1 MQTKTQKTE
10 FKDLIFGIHPVL
22 EAIESGKEIN
32 KILILRSEQNENLLK
47 IIQLARKKNIAVQ
60 RVPQEKL
67 NRVTRKNHQGVLAFL
82 SPITYDILDEIL
94 PRMFEEG
101 KNPLIV
107 VLDGVTDVRN
117 MGAICRSAECMGAN
131 AVVLPSKGGALINS
145 DAVKTS
151 AGAIFNLSI
160 CKVDELKDALNL
172 IKQSGLNIVACT
184 EKGNKLLSE
193 GQFSNPTAV
202 ILGAEDTGIN
212 HQLLKMADQELRI
225 PMSGKTE
232 SLNVAVSAGVVLYEC
247 ARQRAE
253 LV

>member
-1 MQTKTQKTE
+1 MQTKTQSKE

-22 EAIESGKEIN
+22 EAIESGQEVN
-32 KILILRSEQNENLLK
+32 KILILRSEQNENLSK
-47 IIQLARKKNIAVQ
+47 IVRQARQKNIIVQ

-67 NRVTRKNHQGVLAFL
+67 NRVTRKNHQGVIAFL

-94 PRMFEEG
+94 PRLFEEG
-101 KNPLIV
+101 KNPLII

-117 MGAICRSAECMGAN
+117 MGAICRSAECMGAH
-131 AVVLPSKGGALINS
+131 AIVLPSKGGALINS

-151 AGAIFNLSI
+151 AGAVFNLSI

-172 IKQSGLNIVACT
+172 IKQSGLQIIACT
-184 EKGNKLLSE
+184 EKGDRTLSE

-202 ILGAEDTGIN
+202 LLGAEDTGIK
-212 HQLLKMADQELRI
+212 HQLIKLADQQLRI
-225 PMSGKTE
+225 PMSGKTL

-247 ARQRAE
+247 SRQR
-253 LV
+253 LQIK